1 MLSRRIALLFLLLLC
16 AALAVPA
23 SAQSTPLTLGPAVPV
38 SHLSI
43 RIGNLTVELTNG
55 KAAPLAGGDGTE
67 GIFFSGQGAYAYRTS
82 DPIESSLVLFEAKKT
97 LRDAAKTPDGV
108 TTIRGW
114 FDHARI
120 AGSGVELPKLA
131 GDALPKLAGAGTD
144 DPALAETF
152 AKHRQHFALAQVAPP
167 SQLVLRGKIDAP
179 AAPVAYAELGGKEDS
194 LYILDS
200 LESHDESFTA
210 LQPQPSSLDLV
221 AYEFR
226 SSLFPVLLS
235 DQPIAPSSDHP
246 VAPSNGQPAGRQ
258 RGKFVQPLF
267 LLAAVD
273 YTLTAPGFDAQ
284 LVVNETIV
292 PRGAAQRVFRFDL
305 VSGFLDDRGTFHRLK
320 IGRVS
325 DPAGNDLPFSFDRGS
340 VLVTMASPMPV
351 NTPFVLR
358 FDISGDFLTRLGGGN
373 AWRLGTEA
381 WFPQPG
387 MNGQFYTLHSIVKV
401 KKPWL
406 AYAPGETVTRR
417 EEGDLNVVE
426 STIKKPV
433 QFAVAQAGAY
443 TPYDVKFDDLT
454 VHVATYNGANEA
466 AAKQLATLA
475 HEIIKFYEPFLG
487 AFPFK
492 ELDLIEINDLGWGQS
507 PPATIFMT
515 REAFKPL
522 LGEETRAYTKGV
534 NQRFAH
540 EIAHQYWG
548 TVVKMGSD
556 EEQWLTEAFAE
567 YCSALLIKEMKGAP
581 AYAVLLNTWRSDAS
595 EAGSVAPI
603 PLANRV
609 IEPWQPS
616 MTTVHRV
623 GLLYGK
629 GPYVLAALHKQLG
642 DEKFLNVLRTLQG
655 RYAWRFMTTNDV
667 ESVAAHFDPDHDYHA
682 FFQKYYWGTEMP
694 SIK

>member
-1 MLSRRIALLFLLLLC
+1 MPSRRIVLPFLLLLC
-16 AALAVPA
+16 LALAVPA
-23 SAQSTPLTLGPAVPV
+23 SAQPAQSTPLTLGPAVPV

-43 RIGNLTVELTNG
+43 HLGNLTIELTSG

-97 LRDAAKTPDGV
+97 ERDAAKSADGV

-131 GDALPKLAGAGTD
+131 GGGVD
-144 DPALAETF
+144 DPALAEAF

-167 SQLVLRGKIDAP
+167 SHLVLRGKIDAP
-179 AAPVAYAELGGKEDS
+179 ASPVAYAELGGKEDS
-194 LYILDS
+194 LYVLDS
-200 LESHDESFTA
+200 MESHDESFTA

-221 AYEFR
+221 APEFR
-226 SSLFPVLLS
+226 SALFPVLIS
-235 DQPIAPSSDHP
+235 DQP
-246 VAPSNGQPAGRQ
+246 VAPINGQPVGRQ

-305 VSGFLDDRGTFHRLK
+305 VSGLFDSRGFIHRLK
-320 IGRVS
+320 VDRVS
-325 DPAGNDLPFSFDRGS
+325 DAGGNALPFAFDKGS
-340 VLVTMASPMPV
+340 IVVTAASPMPV

-373 AWRLGTEA
+373 VWQLGTEA

-417 EEGDLNVVE
+417 EEGDFNVVE

-433 QFAVAQAGAY
+433 QFAVAHAGAY

-475 HEIIKFYEPFLG
+475 HEVIKFYEPLLG
-487 AFPFK
+487 PFPFK
-492 ELDLIEINDLGWGQS
+492 ELDLIEINDLGWGQA

-515 REAFKPL
+515 REAFQPM

-548 TVVKMGSD
+548 TIVKMGSD

-567 YCSALLIKEMKGAP
+567 YCSALVIKEMKGAG
-581 AYAVLLNTWRSDAS
+581 AYNDLLNTWRAEAKD
-595 EAGSVAPI
+595 AGSVAPI

-616 MTTVHRV
+616 MTSVHRV

-629 GPYVLAALHKQLG
+629 GAYVLAALHKQLG
-642 DEKFLNVLRTLQG
+642 DEKFFNVLRTLQG

-682 FFQKYYWGTEMP
+682 FFQKYYWSTEMP
-694 SIK
+694 SMK

>member
-1 MLSRRIALLFLLLLC
+1 MTSGKIVLLLLLC
-16 AALAVPA
+16 LALAVPIA
-23 SAQSTPLTLGPAVPV
+23 AQSTVPTLGPAVPV
-38 SHLSI
+38 RDLTI
-43 RIGNLTVELTNG
+43 RIGNLKLDLTSG
-55 KAAPLAGGDGTE
+55 KAAIVTGDETE
-67 GIFFSGQGAYAYRTS
+67 GIFFSGQGTYTYRTA
-82 DPIESSLVLFEAKKT
+82 DPTESSLVLFEAKKANREVT
-97 LRDAAKTPDGV
+97 KSPDGV
-108 TTIRGW
+108 TISGV

-120 AGSGVELPKLA
+120 VSSGVELPKLES
-131 GDALPKLAGAGTD
+131 GGTD
-144 DPALAETF
+144 DPSLVATF
-152 AKHRQHFALAQVAPP
+152 AKHRQHFASAQVAPP
-167 SQLVLRGKIDAP
+167 SQLVRRGKIDAP
-179 AAPVAYAELGGKEDS
+179 ASPVAYVELGGKDDS
-194 LYILDS
+194 LYVLDS
-200 LESHDESFTA
+200 LESRDESFTA
-210 LQPQPSSLDLV
+210 LLAPPTSIDLV
-221 AYEFR
+221 PPEFR
-226 SSLFPVLLS
+226 SSLFPLLIS
-235 DQPIAPSSDHP
+235 DQP
-246 VAPSNGQPAGRQ
+246 VGRQ

-267 LLAAVD
+267 LLTAID
-273 YTLTAPGFDAQ
+273 YTLTAPSFDAQ

-305 VSGFLDDRGTFHRLK
+305 IPGLFDDRGFLHRLRVD
-320 IGRVS
+320 RVS
-325 DPAGNDLPFSFDRGS
+325 DGKGNTFPFTFEKGS
-340 VLVTMASPMPV
+340 ILVTVPAAMPV

-381 WFPQPG
+381 WFPQPQ
-387 MNGQFYTLHSIVKV
+387 MNGQFYTLHSVVKV

-426 STIKKPV
+426 STIQRPV
-433 QFAVAQAGAY
+433 QFAVVQAGAY
-443 TPYDVKFDDLT
+443 TPYDIKFEDLT

-466 AAKQLATLA
+466 SAKQLAGLA
-475 HEIIKFYEPFLG
+475 HEIVKFYEPFLG
-487 AFPFK
+487 PFPFR
-492 ELDLIEINDLGWGQS
+492 ELDLIEINDLGWGQA

-567 YCSALLIKEMKGAP
+567 YSSALLIKQMEGAS
-581 AYAVLLNTWRSDAS
+581 AYGVLLNNWKADAS
-595 EAGSVAPI
+595 DAGSVAPI

-609 IEPWQPS
+609 VEPWQPS
-616 MTTVHRV
+616 MTSVHRV

-655 RYAWRFMTTNDV
+655 RYAWRFLTTNDV

-682 FFQKYYWGTEMP
+682 FFQKYYWSTEMP
-694 SIK
+694 SVK

>member
-1 MLSRRIALLFLLLLC
+1 MPSGKIALLFLLLLC
-16 AALAVPA
+16 VALALPA
-23 SAQSTPLTLGPAVPV
+23 PAQSTALTLGPAVPV

-43 RIGNLTVELTNG
+43 RIGNLTLELTNG

-67 GIFFSGQGAYAYRTS
+67 GIFYSGQGAYAYRTS
-82 DPIESSLVLFEAKKT
+82 DPIESSLVLFEAKKAE
-97 LRDAAKTPDGV
+97 RDANKSPDGV
-108 TTIRGW
+108 TVRGW
-114 FDHARI
+114 FEHAKI
-120 AGSGVELPKLA
+120 VGSGVELPKLA
-131 GDALPKLAGAGTD
+131 GGGAD
-144 DPALAETF
+144 DPSLAETF
-152 AKHRQHFALAQVAPP
+152 AKHRQRFALAQVAPP
-167 SQLVLRGKIDAP
+167 SHLVLRGKIDAP
-179 AAPVAYAELGGKEDS
+179 ASPVAYAELGGKEDS
-194 LYILDS
+194 LYVLDS

-210 LQPQPSSLDLV
+210 LLQQPSSLDLV
-221 AYEFR
+221 PPEFR
-226 SSLFPVLLS
+226 SALFPLLIS
-235 DQPIAPSSDHP
+235 NQP
-246 VAPSNGQPAGRQ
+246 VGRQ

-273 YTLTAPGFDAQ
+273 YTLTAPSFDAQ

-305 VSGFLDDRGTFHRLK
+305 VSGLFDTKGFFHRLK
-320 IGRVS
+320 VDKVS
-325 DPAGNDLPFSFDRGS
+325 DAAGNALPFAFDKGS
-340 VLVTMASPMPV
+340 VIVTAASPMPAG
-351 NTPFVLR
+351 TPFVLR

-381 WFPQPG
+381 WFPQPP

-417 EEGDLNVVE
+417 EEGDFNVVE

-443 TPYDVKFDDLT
+443 TPYDVKLDDLT

-475 HEIIKFYEPFLG
+475 HEIIKFYEPLLG
-487 AFPFK
+487 PFPFK
-492 ELDLIEINDLGWGQS
+492 ELDLIEINDLGWGQA

-515 REAFKPL
+515 REAFKPM

-567 YCSALLIKEMKGAP
+567 YCSALVIKEMKGAG
-581 AYAVLLNTWRSDAS
+581 AYNDLLNTWRADAKD
-595 EAGSVAPI
+595 AGSVAPI

-629 GPYVLAALHKQLG
+629 GAYVLAALHKQLG
-642 DEKFLNVLRTLQG
+642 DDKFFNVLRTLQG
-655 RYAWRFMTTNDV
+655 RYAWRFLTTNDV
-667 ESVAAHFDPDHDYHA
+667 ESVVAHFDPDHDYHA
-682 FFQKYYWGTEMP
+682 FFQKYYWSTEMP
-694 SIK
+694 SIR